1 MLRLPQQV
9 PLEGVAAISTTAQPA
24 KTRVAIWDWPTRLVH
39 WLIMGLV
46 AFCWWS
52 AETDQLALHETA
64 GEVLVGLVVFRL
76 IWGVVGSSTARFSD
90 FLRGPRAVIAY
101 VGELGRGKTGRAMIG
116 HNPLGGWSVAAML
129 GLLALD
135 LGLGLFAVDVDG
147 DQPGPFA
154 NLISFDDGRTIAH
167 VHHWVFNALLALIA
181 LHLVAIA
188 FYALV
193 RRDNLVGPMLTG
205 AKAAHPDAE
214 PMTRAPLWRLAVA
227 AAIAALAAVLI
238 ARGGR
243 L

>member
-1 MLRLPQQV
+1 V
-9 PLEGVAAISTTAQPA
+9 
-24 KTRVAIWDWPTRLVH
+24 RLVH
-39 WLIMGLV
+39 WLIVGLV

-52 AETDQLALHETA
+52 AENDQLALHETA

-101 VGELGRGKTGRAMIG
+101 IGELRRGRSDHAIIG

-129 GLLALD
+129 GLLTLD

-154 NLISFDDGRTIAH
+154 GLVSFDQGREIAH
-167 VHHWVFNALLALIA
+167 VHHWVFNAVLALIV
-181 LHLVAIA
+181 LHLAAIA
-188 FYALV
+188 FYAVV

-205 AKAAHPDAE
+205 AKAAGGDAQ
-214 PMTRAPLWRLAVA
+214 PMARAPLWRLAVV
-227 AAIAALAAVLI
+227 AAIAAMAAALI
-238 ARGGR
+238 ARGGK

>member
-1 MLRLPQQV
+1 M
-9 PLEGVAAISTTAQPA
+9 
-24 KTRVAIWDWPTRLVH
+24 RLVH
-39 WLIMGLV
+39 WLIVALV

-52 AETDQLALHETA
+52 AENDQLALHEIA

-76 IWGVVGSSTARFSD
+76 IWGVVGSSTARFAD
-90 FLRGPRAVIAY
+90 FLRGPRAVMAY
-101 VGELGRGKTGRAMIG
+101 VGELRRGRSDHAIIG

-154 NLISFDDGRTIAH
+154 GLVSFDQGREIAH
-167 VHHWVFNALLALIA
+167 VHHWVFNALLALIV
-181 LHLVAIA
+181 LHLAAIA
-188 FYALV
+188 FYAVV

-205 AKAAHPDAE
+205 AKGAGGDAQ
-214 PMTRAPLWRLAVA
+214 PMTRVPFWRLLAAAAVA
-227 AAIAALAAVLI
+227 VLAAYVI
-238 ARGGR
+238 ANGGK

>member
-1 MLRLPQQV
+1 
-9 PLEGVAAISTTAQPA
+9 
-24 KTRVAIWDWPTRLVH
+24 
-39 WLIMGLV
+39 MGLV

-52 AETDQLALHETA
+52 AEYDQLALHETA

-76 IWGVVGSSTARFSD
+76 IWGLVGSSTARFSD
-90 FLRGPRAVIAY
+90 FLRGPRTVAAY
-101 VGELGRGKTGRAMIG
+101 IGELRRGRSEHAIIG

-154 NLISFDDGRTIAH
+154 GLVSFDQGRAIAQ
-167 VHHWVFNALLALIA
+167 VHHWVFNVLLALIV
-181 LHLVAIA
+181 LHLAAIL

-205 AKAAHPDAE
+205 AKRAQADAQ
-214 PMTRAPLWRLAVA
+214 PMARVPLWRLLASAGLAVA
-227 AAIAALAAVLI
+227 AAVLI